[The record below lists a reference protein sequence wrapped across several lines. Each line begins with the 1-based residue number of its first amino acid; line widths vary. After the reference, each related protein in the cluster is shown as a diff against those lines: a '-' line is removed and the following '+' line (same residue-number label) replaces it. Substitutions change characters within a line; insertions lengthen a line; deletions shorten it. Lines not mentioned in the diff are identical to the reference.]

1 MARLGVIDRA
11 DQWLRGGTGCG
22 RMNAG
27 KGIGRR
33 AWTLGR
39 PDNLKGFVV
48 LPRRWV
54 VERAFS
60 RSSRNR
66 RLAKDHENLAAT
78 LTTFVRLAAIQLGV
92 RRLARTE
99 AL

>member
-1 MARLGVIDRA
+1 MHPT
-11 DQWLRGGTGCG
+11 DQWFWDGIGCG
-22 RMNAG
+22 RTNIG
-27 KGIGRR
+27 TGIGMR
-33 AWTLGR
+33 AWTFGR